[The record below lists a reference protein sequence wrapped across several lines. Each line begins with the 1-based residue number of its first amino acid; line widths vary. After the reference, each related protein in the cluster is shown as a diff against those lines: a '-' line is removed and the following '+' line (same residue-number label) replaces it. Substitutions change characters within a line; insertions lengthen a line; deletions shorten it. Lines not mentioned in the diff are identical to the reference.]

1 MMPAIF
7 GKVEYNYMTNNMT
20 TGKPA
25 KLILQF
31 MIPTCLG
38 NIFQQFYNL
47 ADSVVAG
54 RFIGV
59 DALAAIGS
67 TTSLIFLVIGWLNGL
82 TSGFSIMVAQHFGA
96 GKYERMRRNVAMS
109 IYLCLAFVLV
119 MTIALEILNYP
130 ILRLMN
136 APDGIIDDTAGYMAV
151 IYAGLFA
158 TAAYNGLA
166 AVMRALGDSRSPLY
180 FLIISAVINVL
191 LDVAFIIW
199 FGMGVEGCAYATVIA
214 QAVSAL
220 LCFLYIVRKF
230 DILKLSREDF
240 RISFGIM
247 GRLLSIGIPMGL
259 QFSIT
264 AIGTIIVQG
273 AVNVFGSVYIAGFSA
288 AGKIQNIV
296 STVFVAFGATAAT
309 YVGQNRGA
317 GRMDRV
323 HQGVKSIQVMILVW
337 SAVMIL
343 VIHLFGDML
352 IHIFIDASETEVM
365 SAART
370 YFRAVAWCYPFLGS
384 IFLYRNALQGLGY
397 GLMPMMGGVFE
408 LIARAAIVAAV
419 AGSFGY
425 VGVCLADPAAWLAAL
440 VPIVPYYFYKISR
453 ISRKETHGGGIT
465 ADVI

>member
-1 MMPAIF
+1 
-7 GKVEYNYMTNNMT
+7 
-20 TGKPA
+20 
-25 KLILQF
+25 
-31 MIPTCLG
+31 
-38 NIFQQFYNL
+38 
-47 ADSVVAG
+47 
-54 RFIGV
+54 
-59 DALAAIGS
+59 
-67 TTSLIFLVIGWLNGL
+67 
-82 TSGFSIMVAQHFGA
+82 
-96 GKYERMRRNVAMS
+96 
-109 IYLCLAFVLV
+109 
-119 MTIALEILNYP
+119 
-130 ILRLMN
+130 
-136 APDGIIDDTAGYMAV
+136 MAV

-180 FLIISAVINVL
+180 FLIISAVINVF

-288 AGKIQNIV
+288 AGKIQNICV
-296 STVFVAFGATAAT
+296 HCVLWRFGATAAT

-323 HQGVKSIQVMILVW
+323 HQGVKSIQVMDSGLERCYD
-337 SAVMIL
+337 SG
-343 VIHLFGDML
+343 HP
-352 IHIFIDASETEVM
+352 FI
-365 SAART
+365 R
-370 YFRAVAWCYPFLGS
+370 
-384 IFLYRNALQGLGY
+384 GY
-397 GLMPMMGGVFE
+397 
-408 LIARAAIVAAV
+408 
-419 AGSFGY
+419 
-425 VGVCLADPAAWLAAL
+425 ADPY
-440 VPIVPYYFYKISR
+440 IY
-453 ISRKETHGGGIT
+453 
-465 ADVI
+465 